1 MNKDGKTIRILI
13 CIGGGP
19 AAYTGLRFAARLNRE
34 SCADIAMMYV
44 RPLDSG
50 LKSGGMEVRVARENM
65 LDWGLELPGLR
76 HLKAARDILLE
87 LGQIEEG
94 GGDAWRYRD
103 LSGDDA
109 GEYIRDYHNPCGGT
123 ISLRLRISPDVT
135 TAVVDEAKRFG
146 ADVVVVG
153 ASETPRTGLRRYL
166 SPKPLALKIAAHV
179 HCSAMV
185 ARNMEA
191 DHGHLVCVRDS
202 DRCMSALP
210 KAVRC
215 AGACGCPVTILSV
228 ARDEAGV
235 ETARQA
241 VECAAALFR
250 EQGVEP
256 KDILVKV
263 GDPVETITEL
273 GADFSLIVLAE
284 SEKPWFARGFSVAH
298 EVAAQAGNSVLI
310 LK

>member
-1 MNKDGKTIRILI
+1 MNPDQKNLRILI

-34 SCADIAMMYV
+34 SCADISLMYV

-50 LKSGGMEVRVARENM
+50 LKSGGMEVRVARENV

-87 LGQIEEG
+87 MGQIDEG
-94 GGDAWRYRD
+94 GGDAWRYRE

-109 GEYIRDYHNPCGGT
+109 GEYVRDYQNPCGGT

-135 TAVVDEAKRFG
+135 TAVVDEAKRFD

-153 ASETPRTGLRRYL
+153 ATEEPRTGLRRYL

-185 ARNMEA
+185 ARDLEA
-191 DHGHLVCVRDS
+191 EHGHLVCVRDS
-202 DRCMSALP
+202 ERCMDVLP
-210 KAVRC
+210 KAARC

-228 ARDEAGV
+228 ARDEAGL

-241 VECAAALFR
+241 VECAANLFR
-250 EQGVEP
+250 ERGVEP
-256 KDILVKV
+256 KATLIEM
-263 GDPVETITEL
+263 GDPVDTITTL
-273 GADFSLIVLAE
+273 GADFSLIVMAE
-284 SEKPWFARGFSVAH
+284 SEKPWFAKGFSVAH
-298 EVAAQAGNSVLI
+298 EVAARAGNSVLI